1 MKKYTYI
8 KYDVEGYYIEFD
20 EKFDETLYN
29 NIGKIFE
36 DFLEN
41 RWLLLSDE
49 QVAFH
54 IEHPEASVE
63 EVWNM
68 QLKQRTLDQAKEE
81 MIEKITEYDSSTEVN
96 SFTINNEIEG
106 WFTPEERSNYKSSID
121 AAKLVGLNELSF
133 FIGDMLLTVSPTQA
147 EYMLAQIQLYADQ
160 CYIVTKEH
168 KIEVMNLESIE
179 DVDSYDYTKDYPEN
193 INFTYPFNF
202 A

>member
-179 DVDSYDYTKDYPEN
+179 DVDSYDYTKDYPEK
-193 INFTYPFNF
+193 INFTYPFDF

>member
-8 KYDVEGYYIEFD
+8 KYDVEGYYIDFD

-41 RWLLLSDE
+41 KWVLLSDK

-54 IEHPEASVE
+54 TANPNASVE

-68 QLKQRTLDQAKEE
+68 KLSPRTLNQAKEE
-81 MIEKITEYDSSTEVN
+81 MIEKITEYDNSSEVN
-96 SFTINNEIEG
+96 SFTINGKTKG

-121 AAKLVGLNELSF
+121 AAKLIGIDNLSF
-133 FIGDMLLTVSPTQA
+133 FVGDMLLTLSPTQA

-160 CYIVTKEH
+160 CYIITKEH
-168 KIEVMNLESIE
+168 KLEVMGLETVE
-179 DVDSYDYTKDYPEN
+179 EVDAYDYTKDYPEN
-193 INFTYPFNF
+193 INFTYPLEIS
-202 A
+202 

>member
-106 WFTPEERSNYKSSID
+106 WLTPEERSNYKSSID

-179 DVDSYDYTKDYPEN
+179 DVDSYDYTKDYPEK
-193 INFTYPFNF
+193 INFTYPFDF